1 MIKKRASAL
10 PVWTQAN
17 ASAGRYGAGSLV
29 FYQADSALT
38 ASYAWRAIPSYTETT
53 QSPDENGNWVI
64 DPSWASDW
72 SSEGEYI
79 IGQRVYY
86 FNGVRGYVYIA
97 SVRYFGGNSEP
108 NLEVDSDGIRTWE
121 IEMEYSTI
129 TVDSVETYPEGSS
142 GPSVTVY
149 EKRPIHAEFLFPVR
163 MHGGYNGDRLDVASQ
178 FPLDPEERTQV
189 EIPIYDATTEGNVT
203 IARYVRDENASPAE
217 NYNDINSVYQSYP
230 YDEATYRFYERL
242 KDSNGNQIHLKKG
255 IHAATYLRDYSGG
268 IDAMAQGGDRQFAY
282 VSSVLPRSIGGY
294 YNAHG
299 FSIEMWPTLKSDDYE
314 LVPSSSL
321 HHVTG
326 SRNHPLPCQPYHTIG
341 VDWDIS
347 AVIPSVRDGYAPIGG
362 FGTQN
367 NNGGSTLHGECIY
380 PIPPEITERIDQN
393 ETSEGDCKFQGFF
406 YRTSPAFSER
416 TARVYTIRTY
426 SERKY
431 DIQSVTFN
439 PYSGE
444 FTYVWNRQNIDN
456 GFQKPDGF
464 AALGTSPINS
474 FQDSYTDD
482 DALSYV
488 TSPSDF
494 NFNFYKY
501 IRKQHDSLVFTVG
514 WKLD

>member
-97 SVRYFGGNSEP
+97 SVRYFGGNGEP
-108 NLEVDSDGIRTWE
+108 NLEVDSDGVRTWE

-129 TVDSVETYPEGSS
+129 TVDSIETYPEGSS

-163 MHGGYNGDRLDVASQ
+163 KHGGYNGDRLNVASQ

-189 EIPIYDATTEGNVT
+189 VIPNYDGQDDANDE
-203 IARYVRDENASPAE
+203 IARYVRTESASEAQ
-217 NYNDINSVYQSYP
+217 NYSDINSVYQSYP
-230 YDEATYRFYERL
+230 YDEATYRFYERWR
-242 KDSNGNQIHLKKG
+242 DSNGNQIHLKKG
-255 IHAATYLRDYSGG
+255 IHAATYLRDYGG
-268 IDAMAQGGDRQFAY
+268 SIDPMSQGGDRQFAY
-282 VSSVLPRSIGGY
+282 VSSVLSRTVGGY

-299 FSIEMWPTLKSDDYE
+299 FSIEMWPTATEGDYE

-341 VDWDIS
+341 VDWARS
-347 AVIPSVRDGYAPIGG
+347 AVIPSAPIGG
-362 FGTQN
+362 FGTQDN
-367 NNGGSTLHGECIY
+367 IGGSTLNGDCYY
-380 PIPPEITERIDQN
+380 PIPPEITERLDQG
-393 ETSEGDCKFQGFF
+393 ETSEGACKFQGFF

-431 DIQSVTFN
+431 TIQTINVN

-444 FTYVWNRQNIDN
+444 LTYVWNRQAIYN
-456 GFQKPDGF
+456 GLQRPDGF
-464 AALGTSPINS
+464 VALGTSPINS

-494 NFNFYKY
+494 NFNFWKY